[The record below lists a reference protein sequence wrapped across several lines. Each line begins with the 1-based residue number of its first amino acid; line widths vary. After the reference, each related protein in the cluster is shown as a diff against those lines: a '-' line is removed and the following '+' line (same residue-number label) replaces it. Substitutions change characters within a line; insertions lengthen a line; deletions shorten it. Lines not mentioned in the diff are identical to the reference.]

1 MGALCP
7 AGEPAEND
15 QTYKPNPNLNSNRRE
30 YQVSPGERVI
40 LKMNIQKD
48 RLASR
53 IREMVD
59 KQAVADAEVKQLL
72 KAGNKDAAKF
82 KLNQKKMI
90 SEQQKNYR
98 QKETFIDEQIFKIK
112 HAEED
117 VEFTNILSDSNKV
130 LQDLMSKIDTEEVQT
145 AKMLQEEYKMVREEM
160 NEQLKDDEDDEM
172 DEELQRLEA
181 DILGSGLNINVSTNK
196 TANVKSNSQKQAQY
210 A

>member
-53 IREMVD
+53 IREMID

-98 QKETFIDEQIFKIK
+98 QKETFIDEQIFKIE

-130 LQDLMSKIDTEEVQT
+130 LQDLMSKIDLEEVQT
-145 AKMLQEEYKMVREEM
+145 AKMLEEEYKMVREEM
-160 NEQLKDDEDDEM
+160 NEQLQDDEDDEM